1 MMFRSALAVLLVALL
16 PLPALA
22 EGQPLHVTAT
32 GGVVFSKLRDVTAP
46 FGPFGSIKA
55 FAGGIGL
62 TWPFA
67 SAFELEPRLTFTE
80 KGISLGEFQK
90 YDVYGMPLGTF
101 ETFLVAGYLEV
112 PVLLRWV
119 SPQIGRVHVVAQSGP
134 FVSLELS
141 ERMKY
146 TGSVQASGH
155 ESLLKNPDWGLVL
168 GGGLQ
173 LDAGPGRW
181 LLEGHYERGMRD
193 LGNFFGTEQ
202 VHSEAFVI
210 STGYRY

>member
-1 MMFRSALAVLLVALL
+1 MMFRHAFALLLVAPLA
-16 PLPALA
+16 LPALA
-22 EGQPLHVTAT
+22 LGEPLHVTAT
-32 GGVVFSKLRDVTAP
+32 GGVVVSKLRDVTAE

-55 FAGGIGL
+55 FAGGVGL
-62 TWPFA
+62 TWQFA

-101 ETFLVAGYLEV
+101 ETLLVAGYLEV
-112 PVLLRWV
+112 PLLLRWL
-119 SPQIGRVHVVAQSGP
+119 SPPMGRVHAVVESGP

-146 TGSVQASGH
+146 TGSVKVSGH
-155 ESLLKNPDWGLVL
+155 ESLLENPDWGLVL

-173 LDAGPGRW
+173 MDAGPGRW

-193 LGNFFGTEQ
+193 LGSFFGTEQ
-202 VHSEAFVI
+202 VHSDAFVI